1 MLLHSAV
8 SGVRRVLL
16 GLRGEVRKDQHFGT
30 ESEAQFCA
38 FRGEVPARA
47 VPKASIFERLKMGDR
62 PCDHLFDGSEKPGGR
77 VAYHARVKPW
87 ELVDQGQ
94 SAS

>member
-16 GLRGEVRKDQHFGT
+16 GLRGEVRKEQHFGT

-77 VAYHARVKPW
+77 VAYHVRVKLW
-87 ELVDQGQ
+87 ELVDKGH

>member
-1 MLLHSAV
+1 LEQGFWA
-8 SGVRRVLL
+8 
-16 GLRGEVRKDQHFGT
+16 K
-30 ESEAQFCA
+30 SEAQFCA

-47 VPKASIFERLKMGDR
+47 VPKASIFERLMMGDR